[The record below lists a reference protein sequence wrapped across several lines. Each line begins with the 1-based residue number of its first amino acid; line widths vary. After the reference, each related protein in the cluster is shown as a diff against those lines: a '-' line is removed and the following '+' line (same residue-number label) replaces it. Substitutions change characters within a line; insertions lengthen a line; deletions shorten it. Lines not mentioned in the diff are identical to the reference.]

1 MAVGHVAIGALRMRS
16 SRVKKCSEAGLLTC
30 RIVAKC
36 PLLPRGPRKSPL
48 PQFPATCPS
57 SPVSMLRGHRWGWL
71 LCQRNYLQVSVV
83 WRQQDFRIM

>member
-36 PLLPRGPRKSPL
+36 PLLPAGSQEVPPPPVPCHVPQSP
-48 PQFPATCPS
+48 CEHVMWS
-57 SPVSMLRGHRWGWL
+57 
-71 LCQRNYLQVSVV
+71 QVGLAVV
-83 WRQQDFRIM
+83 PEKLSAGQCGLETAGL